1 MLLLLV
7 VGDVLG
13 AGIYAL
19 VGEVGSRVGGAIW
32 TAFVVAL
39 AHALFTGVSYAELV
53 TKYPK
58 AAGAALYV
66 EHAIQLGFRLEVL
79 MERLGVNIGKGHPG

>member
-1 MLLLLV
+1 M
-7 VGDVLG
+7 
-13 AGIYAL
+13 
-19 VGEVGSRVGGAIW
+19 
-32 TAFVVAL
+32 
-39 AHALFTGVSYAELV
+39 

-79 MERLGVNIGKGHPG
+79 MEHLGVNIGKGHPG